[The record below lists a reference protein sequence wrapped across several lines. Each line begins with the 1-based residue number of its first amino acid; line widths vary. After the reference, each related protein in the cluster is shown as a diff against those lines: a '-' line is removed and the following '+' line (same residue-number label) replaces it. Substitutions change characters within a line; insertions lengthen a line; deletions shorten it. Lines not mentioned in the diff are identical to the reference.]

1 HSIQPNY
8 LIAPTLQRGSNNA
21 GAEMNL
27 QTLKVLSLLLSY
39 PEAEM
44 LEALDEMAAV
54 VEQENLL
61 QQDHKK
67 SVLALID
74 LYRGADL
81 LDVQE
86 DYVALFD
93 RGRFLSLH
101 IFEHVHG
108 ESRDRGQAMVDLLQM
123 YETHGFFMST
133 HELPDYIPL
142 FLEFLSQ
149 QEQAEA
155 MQLLHDAMP
164 VLSLLGARLSERGSG
179 FCAIFDALSGFAGEP
194 EALNEIRQQAATE
207 GEDETVVY
215 MDDIWEDEAVSFMGA
230 GDACKSQAAAVSPI
244 TLTPRDEYLKAQNR
258 SL

>member
-1 HSIQPNY
+1 MS
-8 LIAPTLQRGSNNA
+8 
-21 GAEMNL
+21 L

-44 LEALDEMAAV
+44 LAALDEMAAV

-61 QQDHKK
+61 LDDHKR

-74 LYRGADL
+74 SYRGVDL
-81 LDVQE
+81 LDSQE

-108 ESRDRGQAMVDLLQM
+108 ESRDRGQAMVNLLQM
-123 YETHGFFMST
+123 YESHGFEMST

-149 QEQAEA
+149 QEQGVA

-164 VLSLLGARLSERGSG
+164 VLSLLGARLTERGSE
-179 FCAIFDALSGFAGEP
+179 FHAIFDALAGFAGEP
-194 EALNEIRQQAATE
+194 EALAEIRSQAATE
-207 GEDETVVY
+207 GEDETLVN
-215 MDDIWEDEAVSFMGA
+215 MDEIWEEEAVSFMGA
-230 GDACKSQAAAVSPI
+230 GDACKSQTAAVSPI
-244 TLTPRDEYLKAQNR
+244 TITPRDQFLKSQNR